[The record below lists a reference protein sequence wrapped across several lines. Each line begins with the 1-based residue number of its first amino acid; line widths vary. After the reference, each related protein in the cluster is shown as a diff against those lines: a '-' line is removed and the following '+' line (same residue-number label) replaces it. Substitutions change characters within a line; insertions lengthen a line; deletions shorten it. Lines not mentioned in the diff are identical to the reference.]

1 MDIYIIVIAILSVLV
16 VVFGFTTFNLLKKNE
31 KAEDIV
37 LGYLVYL
44 DKISRIIEIS
54 GDKLKKVDYK
64 GSFESDDEVG
74 FFFKQI
80 KDIQDI
86 LNEFKLKKY

>member
-1 MDIYIIVIAILSVLV
+1 MDIYTIVIAILSVLV

>member
-1 MDIYIIVIAILSVLV
+1 MDIYTIVIAILSVLV

-86 LNEFKLKKY
+86 LHEFKLKKY

>member
-1 MDIYIIVIAILSVLV
+1 MNGYIIAISILSVLV
-16 VVFGFTTFNLLKKNE
+16 VVFGFTTFNLLRKNE

-54 GDKLKKVDYK
+54 SDRLKKVDYK

-74 FFFKQI
+74 FFFQQLKYLQE
-80 KDIQDI
+80 Q
-86 LNEFKLKKY
+86 LNNFKVK